1 MTRAGV
7 LSWRRVIA
15 RTRGPR
21 LASFAVI
28 SKGDPG
34 LVNPDPP
41 NNGNLTGNL
50 CISNCDVTSYHYRR
64 IVADTLV
71 GPLMRKNLLFLLL
84 YYYFRDI
91 WSRYAG
97 EFWLVFFIL
106 HSLGNWNVYSLFVV
120 KIYRRISYT

>member
-50 CISNCDVTSYHYRR
+50 CISICDVTSYHYRC
-64 IVADTLV
+64 IVVDTFV
-71 GPLMRKNLLFLLL
+71 GPLMRKKVLFLLL
-84 YYYFRDI
+84 YYYSRDI
-91 WSRYAG
+91 WSRYG
-97 EFWLVFFIL
+97 DGF
-106 HSLGNWNVYSLFVV
+106 
-120 KIYRRISYT
+120 